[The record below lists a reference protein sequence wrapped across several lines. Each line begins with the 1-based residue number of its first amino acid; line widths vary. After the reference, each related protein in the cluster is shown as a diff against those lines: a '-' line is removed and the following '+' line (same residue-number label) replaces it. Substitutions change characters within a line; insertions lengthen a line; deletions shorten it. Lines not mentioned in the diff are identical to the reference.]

1 MLKIVVKGNAIKI
14 VLSAFESH
22 IFEILL
28 QFNFQRRINKIIQKQ
43 KIIVSHTA
51 LPLSSF
57 TMY

>member
-43 KIIVSHTA
+43 K
-51 LPLSSF
+51 LL
-57 TMY
+57 